1 MKNTR
6 LPLLAGLAVILVW
19 GLNFPLQKAILNQVT
34 PLANVGTRYFIVP
47 VCALL
52 LLLWRYRLDWP
63 RLSRSDL
70 WQLARLA
77 LVGQAMHLILAAL
90 GMSSSTAFSAS
101 VLLACGP
108 VFTLL
113 ILRASGIEQLALA
126 QLIGVGLAGAG
137 ALAFTGDKL
146 LQFEWQASGGDLLL
160 LLAALLFSYYT
171 VASKPLI
178 ERHGGVL
185 VLGYGTLLCTLP
197 ALIACAPAL
206 IALPWSEVP
215 TWVWWGQLWQV
226 AGGGFIG
233 WLAWGWANEQRGVA
247 RTAPLIYL
255 MPVIAGLSSW
265 FLGGEQFSLQ
275 KVGAAAL
282 VLAGVALAQFGKRR
296 RALPANVGE

>member
-1 MKNTR
+1 MSPR
-6 LPLLAGLAVILVW
+6 LPLLAGLAVIATW
-19 GLNFPLQKAILNQVT
+19 GLNFPLQKAILNQVS
-34 PLANVGTRYFIVP
+34 PVANVGTRYFIVP

-63 RLSRSDL
+63 RLSRADT

-77 LVGQAMHLILAAL
+77 CIGQALHLLLAAM
-90 GMSSSTAFSAS
+90 GMGSSTAFSAA

-113 ILRASGIEQLALA
+113 ILRASGLERLAPA
-126 QLIGVGLAGAG
+126 QLLGVAIACLG

-146 LQFEWQASGGDLLL
+146 LQLEWHASGGDLLL
-160 LLAALLFSYYT
+160 LAAAALFSWYT

-185 VLGYGTLLCTLP
+185 VLGYGTLLCTIP
-197 ALIACAPAL
+197 ALLACAPAL
-206 IALPWSEVP
+206 IKLPWSEVP
-215 TWVWWGQLWQV
+215 SWVWWGQLWQV

-233 WLAWGWANEQRGVA
+233 WLAWGWANEKRGVA

-255 MPVIAGLSSW
+255 MPVIAGVSSW
-265 FLGGEQFSLQ
+265 AFAGERFSAAKL
-275 KVGAAAL
+275 GAALL
-282 VLAGVALAQFGKRR
+282 VLAGVALAQFG
-296 RALPANVGE
+296 RARAPVAANVGE

>member
-1 MKNTR
+1 MTTR
-6 LPLLAGLAVILVW
+6 LPLLAGIAVIAIW
-19 GLNFPLQKAILNQVT
+19 GLNFPLQKAILNQVS